1 MITPHHFHPTNGD
14 PRILS
19 RSDFMRMLQIF
30 IYVIGL
36 IVIMGCNTSAGVT
49 KKTDS
54 FNEKYPKKENN
65 SLSINTGSEIKTS
78 ANCLDFLSHALRKSL
93 SQKDWTEASKNLLL
107 LHQQQIISIHNAA
120 TTNKDILQA
129 TIRSIYNYEIDF
141 IIPLLQKYP
150 SSDVKFNLNDIASF
164 MQRKL
169 SDELSIENF
178 NLIQNMYAFF
188 SCIQK
193 YCLFVNRY
201 DKHPH
206 KLSDFWSHSNE
217 YPAISI
223 QDGQIIWNTHVF
235 FIAVSPQIPSKL
247 TDILNKK
254 IISKSLLKNIDFNS
268 SELGLNNITSEELN
282 YILRFFPKLEQL
294 FIENSSL
301 DFSVITLPETL
312 YTLLITGTIIENFE
326 CYQGDNL
333 NYLSLSRCV
342 LKNKTSISRFKKL
355 NTLILNYTNI
365 DNVSG
370 LEELTELRRFEAQNT
385 KFNHLGKISKARL
398 LKVLILKN
406 THLNELKHINY
417 FHDLEHLDVSHCKI
431 KSLGS
436 LASLNQLKYL
446 NLMNTN
452 IPQTETIRF
461 KKEHPNII
469 ILYTH

>member
-1 MITPHHFHPTNGD
+1 MD
-14 PRILS
+14 
-19 RSDFMRMLQIF
+19 
-30 IYVIGL
+30 
-36 IVIMGCNTSAGVT
+36 
-49 KKTDS
+49 
-54 FNEKYPKKENN
+54 
-65 SLSINTGSEIKTS
+65 
-78 ANCLDFLSHALRKSL
+78 
-93 SQKDWTEASKNLLL
+93 
-107 LHQQQIISIHNAA
+107 
-120 TTNKDILQA
+120 
-129 TIRSIYNYEIDF
+129 
-141 IIPLLQKYP
+141 
-150 SSDVKFNLNDIASF
+150 
-164 MQRKL
+164 
-169 SDELSIENF
+169 
-178 NLIQNMYAFF
+178 
-188 SCIQK
+188 
-193 YCLFVNRY
+193 
-201 DKHPH
+201 
-206 KLSDFWSHSNE
+206 
-217 YPAISI
+217 
-223 QDGQIIWNTHVF
+223 
-235 FIAVSPQIPSKL
+235 
-247 TDILNKK
+247 
-254 IISKSLLKNIDFNS
+254 
-268 SELGLNNITSEELN
+268 

-294 FIENSSL
+294 FIANSSL

-333 NYLSLSRCV
+333 DYLSLSRCV

-406 THLNELKHINY
+406 TYLDELKHINY

-452 IPQTETIRF
+452 IPQTEIIRF